1 MNKQE
6 VIIRDSRGSCPIG
19 IIPKQIDRST
29 YATTCGGC
37 ICDHCANNVDCVDNA
52 TGEAEF
58 GCFNCDECYNYSGC
72 GTDNWKPCCNDYKIT
87 DIYAKR
93 CRKRFEVVSVM

>member
-1 MNKQE
+1 MIK
-6 VIIRDSRGSCPIG
+6 PILFNG
-19 IIPKQIDRST
+19 DMVRAILEGRKIVTRR
-29 YATTCGGC
+29 
-37 ICDHCANNVDCVDNA
+37 CVK
-52 TGEAEF
+52 
-58 GCFNCDECYNYSGC
+58 NYSGC